1 MTIDET
7 IKALLKELGET
18 KLVCVTKTV
27 DPARIN
33 EAIRAGVTI
42 IGENRVQE
50 FEDKCDGILPCEKHL
65 IGHLQTNKVKKA
77 VQLFDVIQSVDSLKL
92 IRDIDR
98 KAADN
103 DKIQQV
109 FLQVNIGREPQKFG
123 FFEEEIGQVITEIRS
138 LRNVRV
144 QGLMCMA
151 PFVPPEQ
158 TRPYFRSMK
167 TLFDK
172 MQQEL
177 RVTRDKQD
185 RQGIQNNIDIRELS
199 MGMSGDYRV
208 AIEEGATVVRVGS
221 AIFGDREYKR

>member
-7 IKALLKELGET
+7 VKALLKELGEI

-27 DPARIN
+27 DPARMN
-33 EAIRAGVTI
+33 EAIRAGAAI

-50 FEDKCDGILPCEKHL
+50 FEDKCDEILPCEKHL

-77 VQLFDVIQSVDSLKL
+77 VQFFDVIQSVDSLKL
-92 IRDIDR
+92 IQDIDR
-98 KAADN
+98 KAVDN

-109 FLQVNIGREPQKFG
+109 LLQVNIGREPQKFG
-123 FFEEEIGQVITEIRS
+123 FVEEEIGQAIAEVRS
-138 LRNVRV
+138 LRNIQVN
-144 QGLMCMA
+144 GFMCMA

-185 RQGIQNNIDIRELS
+185 RHGIQNNINIRELS
-199 MGMSGDYRV
+199 MGMSGDYRI
-208 AIEEGATVVRVGS
+208 AIEEGATIVRVGS
-221 AIFGDREYKR
+221 AIFGDRE

>member
-1 MTIDET
+1 
-7 IKALLKELGET
+7 
-18 KLVCVTKTV
+18 V

-33 EAIRAGVTI
+33 EAIRAGATI

-50 FEDKCDGILPCEKHL
+50 FEDKCDEILPCEKHL

-77 VQLFDVIQSVDSLKL
+77 IQLFDVIQSVDSLKL

-98 KAADN
+98 KAGDN

-123 FFEEEIGQVITEIRS
+123 FAEEEIGQVIAEIRS
-138 LRNVRV
+138 LRNIQVN
-144 QGLMCMA
+144 GFMCIA

-158 TRPYFRSMK
+158 TRLYFRSMK
-167 TLFDK
+167 ALFDK

-177 RVTRDKQD
+177 RVTLDKQD
-185 RQGIQNNIDIRELS
+185 SQYIQNNIDIRELS

-208 AIEEGATVVRVGS
+208 AMKEGATIVRIGS
-221 AIFGDREYKR
+221 AIFGDREYKK

>member
-1 MTIDET
+1 MAIDKT
-7 IKALLKELGET
+7 VRTLLRELGET

-33 EAIRAGVTI
+33 EAIRAGATI

-50 FEDKCDGILPCEKHL
+50 FEDKCDEILSCEKHL

-92 IRDIDR
+92 IQDIDR

-123 FFEEEIGQVITEIRS
+123 FVEEEIGQVIADIRS
-138 LRNVRV
+138 LRNIQVN
-144 QGLMCMA
+144 GFMCMA

-167 TLFDK
+167 MLFDK
-172 MQQEL
+172 IQQGFQ
-177 RVTRDKQD
+177 VTLKEQDKQD
-185 RQGIQNNIDIRELS
+185 IQNNIDIRELS
-199 MGMSGDYRV
+199 MGMSGDYRI
-208 AIEEGATVVRVGS
+208 AIEEGATIVRVGS